1 MDCSP
6 PGSPVHGILQAR
18 MLEWVAFPSPENLP
32 NPGIKPGFPA
42 LQADSLHKVS
52 GPRFKSTPVFL
63 QRPVLPISTPTV
75 LVHTHPPF
83 THTHTHTHTL
93 SAILTW
99 LSMIFPPGSS
109 PAEELSCLPAE
120 DHCWSMR
127 YGVYRTSP
135 SDASGSFTPYFNSQ
149 WDPHPPC
156 PQLHFLPCRLME
168 RKSPGRGR
176 WKATAPS
183 FEGKGSL

>member
-1 MDCSP
+1 MEFSRQECWSGLHFLLQRIFP
-6 PGSPVHGILQAR
+6 TQGS
-18 MLEWVAFPSPENLP
+18 
-32 NPGIKPGFPA
+32 NPGLLHCRQILYIKSQG
-42 LQADSLHKVS
+42 QDSNPLLSFCKGQCSQSVPLLS
-52 GPRFKSTPVFL
+52 LSTL
-63 QRPVLPISTPTV
+63 TP
-75 LVHTHPPF
+75 PS
-83 THTHTHTHTL
+83 HTHTHTHTL

>member
-1 MDCSP
+1 MEFSRQECWNGLHFLLQRIFP
-6 PGSPVHGILQAR
+6 TQGS
-18 MLEWVAFPSPENLP
+18 
-32 NPGIKPGFPA
+32 NPGLLHCRQI
-42 LQADSLHKVS
+42 LYHKVS

-63 QRPVLPISTPTV
+63 QGQCSQSVPLLSLSTLT
-75 LVHTHPPF
+75 PPS
-83 THTHTHTHTL
+83 HTHTHTL

-120 DHCWSMR
+120 DHCWGMR

-149 WDPHPPC
+149 WDPRPPC

-168 RKSPGRGR
+168 RKSPGRGG

-183 FEGKGSL
+183 FEGKGSS